1 MRPHLAIAIMALA
14 LALAACSQGSDA
26 PDTDAVPEEIAGE
39 PSGEIADGAQ
49 SPDGAEGDA
58 PTSDDG
64 FASAY
69 TPLDLDDCD
78 VLDRSIDEGNWV
90 ELRCA
95 GYRGIPLFVSE
106 GDLRFDVDA
115 GVANENFQTVMAFNT
130 LGDSVEWRLR
140 EGEPFAT
147 IIRYRDVGTPGS
159 TRTILAVDRIGRPG
173 APGCRVAQIAGD
185 TPGANRR
192 ARQIAD
198 AEAAAF
204 DCAQEPRYIGDAR

>member
-1 MRPHLAIAIMALA
+1 MRLPLFICLATLA
-14 LALAACSQGSDA
+14 VAGCSSEPGTDSAAGQPGASPTASPAAEATGSVET
-26 PDTDAVPEEIAGE
+26 PAGE
-39 PSGEIADGAQ
+39 P
-49 SPDGAEGDA
+49 A
-58 PTSDDG
+58 PSDDG

-130 LGDSVEWRLR
+130 LGDRVEWRLR

-147 IIRYRDVGTPGS
+147 IIRYRDVGTPGT